1 MGHAAWAY
9 CHRLLGH
16 RRQRRVH
23 GLSGKL
29 PAIKIQT
36 GEDHAKYCYVFP
48 RFARPFPNIG
58 GMSHLKA

>member
-29 PAIKIQT
+29 PAIKYRPGKTMQST
-36 GEDHAKYCYVFP
+36 ATYVHALHYQ
-48 RFARPFPNIG
+48 FPNIG